1 MSRTVSAAV
10 VVVGAGP
17 AGLAAA
23 AAAADRGANVVV
35 IDSGTQPG
43 GQYWRHRPESTYPD
57 SDGAGHHGWKTYRSL
72 RRRFDTAV
80 ADGRLKYFPGQQ
92 VWMAQQSV
100 EGFVLRTTPAVDSG
114 AHGISVTAPKVVLCT
129 GGYDRQLP
137 LPGWE
142 LPGVMAAGGIQGF
155 IKANGMLPGKRFVV
169 AGTGPFLLSVAAGIA
184 AAGGKVLGVYDSA
197 AVTNWLPH
205 LPAAAMVPE
214 KAVEGAEYASVFAR
228 HRIPYRTRTVVT
240 EVLGS
245 DRVEGIRTVR
255 VDSRGRIRPGTERAI
270 HDVDSVGFGW
280 GFTPQLELPVA
291 LGVQTAIDS
300 DGSLVG
306 VVNECQESSVPGL
319 FLAGEITGVGGA
331 ALSVLEGDTAG
342 TAAALSLTGTSVP
355 PRRDRKR
362 AYRKFAAAMH
372 AAHPVPAAW
381 PEWQRPGT
389 LLCRCEEVTVGEAQ
403 NALETLDA
411 SDSRTLKSL
420 TRTGM
425 GWCQG
430 RVCGFAA
437 SCLTS
442 GQDAPPSAVS
452 LASVAK
458 RPLAAPVSVGNL
470 AALTNPTDSP
480 SPSRTESL
488 A

>member
-1 MSRTVSAAV
+1 MNRIISAAV

-23 AAAADRGANVVV
+23 AAAADRGASVVV
-35 IDSGTQPG
+35 IDSGGQPG
-43 GQYWRHRPESTYPD
+43 GQYWRHRSERTFPD
-57 SDGAGHHGWKTYRSL
+57 SDGAGHHGWKTYRGL
-72 RRRFDTAV
+72 RRRFDAAV
-80 ADGRLKYFPGQQ
+80 ADGRLRYFPGQQ
-92 VWMAQQSV
+92 VWMAQQA
-100 EGFVLRTTPAVDSG
+100 EDGFVLRTSPAVDSG
-114 AHGISVTAPKVVLCT
+114 AQGITVSALKLVLCT

-137 LPGWE
+137 VPGWD

-155 IKANGMLPGKRFVV
+155 IKANGMLPGKRFVI

-184 AAGGKVLGVYDSA
+184 EAGGKVLGVYDSA
-197 AVTNWLPH
+197 ALTNWVPH
-205 LPAAAMVPE
+205 LHAAALVPE
-214 KAVEGAEYASVFAR
+214 KALEGAEYAGVFAR

-240 EVLGS
+240 EVLGA
-245 DRVEGIRTVR
+245 DCVEGVRTAK
-255 VDSRGRIRPGTERAI
+255 VDNRGRIRHGTERTI
-270 HDVDSVGFGW
+270 RGVDTVGFGW
-280 GFTPQLELPVA
+280 GFTPQLELPAA
-291 LGVQTAIDS
+291 LGVQTSVDT

-306 VVNECQESSVPGL
+306 TVNDRQESSVPGL

-342 TAAALSLTGTSVP
+342 TAAALSLAGTPVP
-355 PRRDRKR
+355 PRRDRKN
-362 AYRKFAAAMH
+362 AYRRFAAAMH

-381 PEWQRPGT
+381 PQWQRQDT

-403 NALETLDA
+403 HALDTLEA

-437 SCLTS
+437 SCLTA
-442 GQDAPPSAVS
+442 GQNAGPSEVS
-452 LASVAK
+452 LASTAK
-458 RPLAAPVSVGNL
+458 RPLASPVSIGNL
-470 AALTNPTDSP
+470 AALTGPIDP
-480 SPSRTESL
+480 PPSRTESP